1 MARVETPTPS
11 CTPSPVMPVVSSRP
25 WSPTTSIEN
34 VLNGLTADGLTAD
47 GLTVDPQGQFQAT
60 RSL

>member
-34 VLNGLTADGLTAD
+34 VLNGLTADGLT
-47 GLTVDPQGQFQAT
+47 VDPHGQFQAT
-60 RSL
+60 RSLWSI